1 MTTFLAQS
9 SNITIN
15 DAAQNTS
22 YSISPSTTTATE
34 GNQVTFTVTRSGIT
48 PSETIYFSALTG
60 TASYSAGDYAMSNGA
75 SPANIAVNFGSGVT
89 SQTVT
94 MNMLSDGVSDS
105 SETFKTIVQR
115 NTSDPVTTFL
125 AQSSNITIN
134 DAAQNTSYSISPS
147 TTTATEGNQVTFTV
161 TRSGNHVARDGHF
174 STRADGSATWSEAI
188 SARPRAASR

>member
-1 MTTFLAQS
+1 MGETFKTIVQRNTSDPVTTFLAQS

-34 GNQVTFTVTRSGIT
+34 GNQVTFTITRSGST

-94 MNMLSDGVSDS
+94 MNMLSDGVSIRARPSRPS
-105 SETFKTIVQR
+105 S
-115 NTSDPVTTFL
+115 
-125 AQSSNITIN
+125 
-134 DAAQNTSYSISPS
+134 
-147 TTTATEGNQVTFTV
+147 
-161 TRSGNHVARDGHF
+161 
-174 STRADGSATWSEAI
+174 SATPPI
-188 SARPRAASR
+188 R